1 MAYPLVLLSHT
12 SAGVLERAQ
21 QQIEWMSDHVCATF
35 GTKRDNP
42 FELHCVKTMTSLEQL
57 SHLPA
62 GPKVSVE
69 GLVAGSFSGQDDRIK
84 NVP

>member
-12 SAGVLERAQ
+12 SAAVLERAQ

-42 FELHCVKTMTSLEQL
+42 FELRCVKPMTSLEQL

-62 GPKVSVE
+62 GPKASVRVCVCVCVD
-69 GLVAGSFSGQDDRIK
+69 LARA
-84 NVP
+84 

>member
-1 MAYPLVLLSHT
+1 MPRMAYPLVLLSHT
-12 SAGVLERAQ
+12 CGPLLERAQ

-42 FELHCVKTMTSLEQL
+42 FALRCVRPVSSLEQL

-62 GPKVSVE
+62 GPKVCV
-69 GLVAGSFSGQDDRIK
+69 GGATGG
-84 NVP
+84 